1 MKRRLIIAV
10 TLALSTQEASG
21 ETYHLKSPST
31 VETDKGSRVRL
42 PPGYFLDEQSW
53 QERDAELK
61 RLQEQET
68 RLKAENKS
76 LRKSGSEYPWVA
88 TGTVLVFGI
97 AFGALAVIAK

>member
-10 TLALSTQEASG
+10 TLVLSTQEASG

-76 LRKSGSEYPWVA
+76 LRKSASEYPWVA
-88 TGTVLVFGI
+88 TGAVLVFGV